1 MQGKNQAQDYEDILN
16 LPHHSSAS
24 HPHMPIADRAAQFS
38 PFAALTGYGEAIKE
52 TGRLT
57 SERRELDEDAKS
69 ALDEQLQML
78 REQIPNSLRIVIT
91 YFQPDDRK
99 AGGAYVTV
107 EGRVKK
113 LDVYG
118 QAVVMQD
125 GTRVPFEQISGI
137 EAIGSMPDSET
148 E

>member
-1 MQGKNQAQDYEDILN
+1 MQGKNQEQNYEDILN

-24 HPHMPIADRAAQFS
+24 HPHMPVADRAAQFS

-78 REQIPNSLRIVIT
+78 REQIPNSPWIVIT

-125 GTRVPFEQISGI
+125 GTRVPFEEISGI
-137 EAIGSMPDSET
+137 EVIGSMPDSET